1 MVRTVVIIPA
11 YNEGARIGEVVRGVR
26 ETVPEYDVLV
36 VDDGSRDNTG
46 LGAMAA
52 GAEVISHPFN
62 LGYGVAIQTGYKYA
76 LAQDYEY
83 LVQMDGDG
91 QHDPSF
97 IPMLLAPVMA
107 GETDFTLGSR
117 FLGIG
122 NYEPSGVRRVGM
134 VFFRTLVSW
143 LIGQHITDSTSGYQ
157 AFNRRVIRFFSTEV
171 FPCDYPDADMLIT
184 LHRAGFRI
192 REVPVRM
199 CPNPTGKS
207 MHSGWKPLYYLFKML
222 LSIFV
227 TLLRADRR
235 IRLIIDEA
243 APGVKEEKQRKVT
256 KSTIAGS

>member
-1 MVRTVVIIPA
+1 MGESLGKVTVVRTVVIIPA
-11 YNEGARIGEVVRGVR
+11 YNEGARIGEVVREVR
-26 ETVPEYDVLV
+26 MTVPEYDVLV

-76 LAQDYEY
+76 LAQEYEY

-107 GETDFTLGSR
+107 GETDFALGSR

-122 NYEPSGVRRVGM
+122 SYEPSAVRRVGM
-134 VFFRTLVSW
+134 GFFRRLVSL
-143 LIGQHITDSTSGYQ
+143 LIGQRITDSTSGQQ
-157 AFNRRVIRFFSTEV
+157 AFNRNVIRFFTTEV

-199 CPNPTGKS
+199 YASAAGKT

-235 IRLIIDEA
+235 NRLDTDELA
-243 APGVKEEKQRKVT
+243 HGVEK
-256 KSTIAGS
+256 